1 MRTTTWFTAA
11 LVAVILSLCHAVA
24 AQTISA
30 DAIADALGFS
40 AEQRAKLQAGEIV
53 SSEIEES
60 TEKQL
65 AVALALKVPAT
76 IVDIADSVASGT
88 TLEANTQIQATG
100 RIDPAQ
106 LGQAFD
112 GVTLEDDEVA
122 KLLEVEPGSTFNLS
136 ANEIA
141 VFEGLAKQYKAGDP
155 AAAEAVNAAYR
166 QVLAGRTQAYLERGL
181 DGIAAYDRGDG
192 DTSSAADDLHSAAE
206 ASKLVEQAVPD
217 LYQAFVAYPG
227 QALEGVEHQF
237 FWTRQLADD
246 RPVYLL
252 THRMLQ
258 RRPDALVLL
267 SRDFYVGHSF
277 NDSQAAAGALPV
289 NDGVV
294 IFYANRTASDQ
305 VAGFMS
311 GMRHSIGRGMMR
323 DSLVEAMEEI
333 RTAWQ
338 P

>member
-1 MRTTTWFTAA
+1 MRTITGFIAA
-11 LVAVILSLCHAVA
+11 FVAASFSLCFTVA

-30 DAIADALGFS
+30 DTVADALGFS

-76 IVDIADSVASGT
+76 IDDIAASVTSGT
-88 TLEANTQIQATG
+88 TMEANTQIQASG
-100 RIDPAQ
+100 RIDPAK

-112 GVTLEDDEVA
+112 GVTLEAGEVA

-136 ANEIA
+136 ADEIA
-141 VFEGLAKQYKAGDP
+141 VFQGLAEQYKAGDP
-155 AAAEAVNAAYR
+155 AAADAVNAAYR

-181 DGIAAYDRGDG
+181 DGIADYDRGDG
-192 DTSSAADDLHSAAE
+192 DTSSAADDLRSAAE

-227 QALEGVEHQF
+227 QAVEGVEQEF
-237 FWTRQLADD
+237 YWTKQVADD

-258 RRPDALVLL
+258 RRPDGLVLL
-267 SRDFYVGHSF
+267 ARDFYVGHSF

-289 NDGVV
+289 SDGVV

-311 GMRHSIGRGMMR
+311 SMRHSIGRGMMR
-323 DSLVEAMEEI
+323 DSLVAAMEEI
-333 RTAWQ
+333 RTTWQ
-338 P
+338 R